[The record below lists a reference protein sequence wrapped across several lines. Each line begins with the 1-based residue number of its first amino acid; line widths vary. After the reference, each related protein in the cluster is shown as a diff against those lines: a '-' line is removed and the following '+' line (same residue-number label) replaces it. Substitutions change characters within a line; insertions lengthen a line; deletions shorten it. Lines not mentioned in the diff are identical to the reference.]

1 MAGTRR
7 HRHDAGM
14 LASPR
19 AFVLFG
25 LLCCGVGL
33 PSLSAQAHAAAQE
46 AEDLAELL
54 QPIRE
59 RHGVPALGAVVLVD
73 GVVVALGVTGMRRV
87 GHDEEVTADDL
98 WHLGSCTKAMTAT
111 LLARQVEAGRLAWT
125 TTVAEAMPDLAAKM
139 HAEARVITLAQLL
152 QHRSGLPGQPPDEL
166 WRELFRFAG
175 SDAEA
180 RSEVAATML
189 AVAPQARPGQRYLYS
204 NAGYMLAGAIA
215 ERVGGAPWQQLV
227 REQLFVPLGITS
239 AGFGAPGTDDATD
252 QPWGHRPG
260 SKAPVPVFADNPP
273 SLGPAGTAHMTLR
286 DWAKFA
292 ALHLGVAPGEGEP
305 LLRPETLLA
314 LHTPPAG
321 GDYAFG
327 WIATERPWA
336 KGPILTHAGSN
347 TMWFCVAWLAPG
359 AKFGVLVTCNQGDA
373 RTACDEVAG
382 ACIRRFAPGAK

>member
-1 MAGTRR
+1 
-7 HRHDAGM
+7 
-14 LASPR
+14 
-19 AFVLFG
+19 
-25 LLCCGVGL
+25 
-33 PSLSAQAHAAAQE
+33 
-46 AEDLAELL
+46 
-54 QPIRE
+54 
-59 RHGVPALGAVVLVD
+59 
-73 GVVVALGVTGMRRV
+73 
-87 GHDEEVTADDL
+87 
-98 WHLGSCTKAMTAT
+98 
-111 LLARQVEAGRLAWT
+111 
-125 TTVAEAMPDLAAKM
+125 M
-139 HAEARVITLAQLL
+139 HAEARAITVAQLL

-175 SDAEA
+175 TDAEA

-189 AVAPQARPGQRYLYS
+189 AVAPEAKPGERYLYS

-227 REQLFVPLGITS
+227 REQLFEPLGITG
-239 AGFGAPGTDDATD
+239 AGFGAPGSDDATE

-260 SKAPVPVFADNPP
+260 SKGPVPVFADNPP

-286 DWAKFA
+286 DWALFA
-292 ALHLGVAPGEGEP
+292 ALHLGVAPGDGEP

-321 GDYAFG
+321 ADYAFG

-336 KGPILTHAGSN
+336 EGRILTHAGSN
-347 TMWFCVAWLAPG
+347 TMWFCVAWLAPE

-373 RTACDEVAG
+373 RAACDEVAG